1 MYYHNSWKNFIDK
14 SIYLNEM
21 IAFVDSTK
29 DLCPI
34 KENVFRFFNCD
45 LSNAK
50 YIVLGMDPYPSTFE
64 KDGKILPVATGRA
77 FEVMN
82 IDRWTDKYRQVSLSI
97 IFKALCYYKFNKSYS
112 MVELRTL
119 ANKGEI
125 SFINTHKWFDEMET
139 RGVIF
144 LNSTLTTVIGSSG
157 AHISKW
163 TNFINELIL
172 FINKNSNCSWLIW
185 GNNALDR
192 VKDIVSSD
200 KIIYS
205 CHPASRVNNDFITNN
220 CFKKAKGVDWF

>member
-1 MYYHNSWKNFIDK
+1 MNYHNSWKKFIDN

-29 DLCPI
+29 DLCPL

-50 YIVLGMDPYPSTFE
+50 YIVLGMDPYPSTFK
-64 KDGKILPVATGRA
+64 KDGKTLPVATGRA

-82 IDRWTDKYRQVSLSI
+82 IDRWTDKYRQVSLAM

-112 MVELRTL
+112 MEELRIL

-125 SFINTHKWFDEMET
+125 NFINTHDWFDTMEN

-144 LNSTLTTVIGSSG
+144 LNSTLTTIVGSSG
-157 AHISKW
+157 AHIGKW
-163 TNFINELIL
+163 TNFINELIF
-172 FINKNSNCSWLIW
+172 FINENSECHWLIW

-192 VKDIVSSD
+192 VKDIVSRD

-205 CHPASRVNNDFITNN
+205 CHPASRDNNDFILNN
-220 CFKKAKGVDWF
+220 CFKKAKEVDWF